1 MDGLDRIT
9 AYKMAKK
16 ALELI
21 WKDDTLDEWI
31 ALYANGVMDMVNPD
45 LKREN
50 CDIAYAS
57 DVDDLLDEMM
67 SQYGSALVE
76 DEVLNRAFDLIC
88 WKCIDI
94 IQDTILEDE
103 EYQRWYEMTKERAQ
117 GE

>member
-9 AYKMAKK
+9 AYKMAQK

-21 WKDDTLDEWI
+21 WKDETLDEWI

-45 LKREN
+45 LKREH

-57 DVDDLLDEMM
+57 DVSDLLDEMM
-67 SQYGSALVE
+67 SQYGGALIE

-88 WKCIDI
+88 WKCVSI

-103 EYQRWYEMTKERAQ
+103 EYQGWYERTKKEVQ